1 MLGVAFLFAAIII
14 AGIMALTQTTADKKA
29 DLKNAV
35 IGFAVGAFLI
45 IAPTTV
51 IKIILELFLV
61 AIFL

>member
-14 AGIMALTQTTADKKA
+14 AGIMALTQTTAEKKA

-35 IGFAVGAFLI
+35 IGFVVGSFLI

-51 IKIILELFLV
+51 IKIILELKMQE
-61 AIFL
+61 

>member
-14 AGIMALTQTTADKKA
+14 AGIMALTQTTAEKKA

-51 IKIILELFLV
+51 IKIILELKMQE
-61 AIFL
+61 

>member
-1 MLGVAFLFAAIII
+1 MLGVAFLFTTIII

-51 IKIILELFLV
+51 IKIILELKMQE
-61 AIFL
+61 

>member
-51 IKIILELFLV
+51 IKIILELKMQE
-61 AIFL
+61 

>member
-1 MLGVAFLFAAIII
+1 MFGVAFLFAAIII

-35 IGFAVGAFLI
+35 IGFAVGSFLI

-51 IKIILELFLV
+51 IKIILELKMQE
-61 AIFL
+61 

>member
-29 DLKNAV
+29 DLKNAA
-35 IGFAVGAFLI
+35 IGFAVGSFLI

-51 IKIILELFLV
+51 IKIILELKMQE
-61 AIFL
+61 

>member
-14 AGIMALTQTTADKKA
+14 AGIMVLTQTTADKKA

-51 IKIILELFLV
+51 IKIILELKMQE
-61 AIFL
+61 

>member
-45 IAPTTV
+45 IAQTTV
-51 IKIILELFLV
+51 IKIILELKMQE
-61 AIFL
+61 

>member
-35 IGFAVGAFLI
+35 IGFAVGSFLI

-51 IKIILELFLV
+51 NKIILELKMQE
-61 AIFL
+61 

>member
-35 IGFAVGAFLI
+35 IGFAVGLFLI

-51 IKIILELFLV
+51 IKIILELKMQE
-61 AIFL
+61 

>member
-51 IKIILELFLV
+51 IKIILELK
-61 AIFL
+61 IQE